1 MEKQEIIKNWIMNIA
16 DDSDIISIINQVNSY
31 DGSLESFHYYFME
44 ELDEL
49 FCGVKPLDLL
59 DKLAKDFDST
69 QELFRDDVYGLE
81 SCSMVDAIE
90 DIKSYA
96 DEVSE
101 GIAETMEEYNNM
113 WIPSSLEE
121 ELEENE

>member
-16 DDSDIISIINQVNSY
+16 DDNDIISINNQVNSY
-31 DGSLESFHYYFME
+31 NGSLESFQYYFME

-49 FCGVKPLDLL
+49 FCDVKPLDLL

-69 QELFRDDVYGLE
+69 QELFRDDIYGLE

-90 DIKSYA
+90 DIKSYV

-101 GIAETMEEYNNM
+101 AIAETMEEYGDM

-121 ELEENE
+121 ELEEE

>member
-1 MEKQEIIKNWIMNIA
+1 MATKQETIKDWIMNIA
-16 DDSDIISIINQVNSY
+16 PDDDIISIVSQVNSY
-31 DGSLESFHYYFME
+31 DGSLESFHYYYME
-44 ELDEL
+44 ELNDL

-69 QELFRDDVYGLE
+69 QEVFHDDVYGLE

-90 DIKSYA
+90 DIKSYV

-101 GIAETMEEYNNM
+101 AITETMEEYDGM

-121 ELEENE
+121 LLEEE